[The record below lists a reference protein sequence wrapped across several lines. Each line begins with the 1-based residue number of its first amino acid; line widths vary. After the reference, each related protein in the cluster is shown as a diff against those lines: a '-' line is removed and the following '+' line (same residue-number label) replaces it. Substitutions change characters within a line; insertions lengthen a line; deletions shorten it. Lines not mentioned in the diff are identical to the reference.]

1 MTTTPTRNGFPA
13 DTRSAAALYLCK
25 GLAPIPLP
33 VRSKKPDYEG
43 WPSLRVTLESLDQHF
58 PSGETKNV
66 GILNGASIP

>member
-13 DTRSAAALYLCK
+13 DTRSAAALPLQ
-25 GLAPIPLP
+25 GPGPDPLP

-58 PSGETKNV
+58 PSGETRER
-66 GILNGASIP
+66 GHPQRRSIP